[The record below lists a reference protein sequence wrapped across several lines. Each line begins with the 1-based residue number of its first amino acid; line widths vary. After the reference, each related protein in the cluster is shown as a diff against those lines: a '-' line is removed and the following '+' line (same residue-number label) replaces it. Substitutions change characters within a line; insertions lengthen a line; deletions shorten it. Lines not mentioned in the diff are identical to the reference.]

1 MRKRIILT
9 ALLATAALMLSG
21 CAAPTPPAPNA
32 QRPVQEETA
41 FTVVTSFYPM
51 YVLTANVTDGVPGV
65 QVLGMAEQ
73 QTGCLHDYQLLPA
86 DMKAL
91 EKANVFVINGAGM
104 ESFMGRVG
112 EQFADLTVITASEGV
127 EMLSDEGGHANAHVW
142 LDPVRAAQQVKN
154 IAAGLAE
161 ADPAHAADY
170 AKNADA
176 YADRLTSLGN
186 DLRAQLADV
195 KSRDIITFHEAFP
208 YFAEA
213 FDLNVAAVIEREP
226 GSEPTTQEIAHTVDL
241 VREKGIGALFV
252 EPQYPDRAAET
263 IARET
268 GAGIYTLDPIVTGDL
283 SKDAYE
289 QKMRENAKTLA
300 EALNR

>member
-1 MRKRIILT
+1 MRRRFQLISLLAA
-9 ALLATAALMLSG
+9 ALLCLGG
-21 CAAPTPPAPNA
+21 CAAEAPEKT
-32 QRPVQEETA
+32 EETGGA
-41 FTVVTSFYPM
+41 TLAIVTSFYPM
-51 YVLTANVTDGVPGV
+51 YVLTANVTDGVEGV
-65 QVLGMAEQ
+65 SLTNMAEQ

-91 EKANVFVINGAGM
+91 EKADVFVINGAGM
-104 ESFMGRVG
+104 ESFMSRVS
-112 EQFADLTVITASEGV
+112 EQFTELHVITASEGV
-127 EMLSDEGGHANAHVW
+127 EMIQDASGEENAHVW
-142 LDPVRAAQQVKN
+142 LDPVRAAQQVRN
-154 IAAGLAE
+154 IAAGLAQ
-161 ADPAHAADY
+161 ADPEHAKAY
-170 AKNADA
+170 EANGEA
-176 YADRLTSLGN
+176 YASRLTSLGN

-195 KSRDIITFHEAFP
+195 KSREIITFHEAFP

-213 FDLNVAAVIEREP
+213 FDLHVAAVIEREP

-241 VREKGIGALFV
+241 VQEKGIAALFV

-283 SKDAYE
+283 DKDAYE
-289 QKMRENAKTLA
+289 KKMRENADTLA

>member
-1 MRKRIILT
+1 MRKRFLLC
-9 ALLATAALMLSG
+9 ALLLAAALTLSG
-21 CAAPTPPAPNA
+21 CAAGMPDAPQQPA
-32 QRPVQEETA
+32 QEQSN
-41 FTVVTSFYPM
+41 FTVVASFYPM
-51 YVLTANVTDGVPGV
+51 YVLTANVVDGIPGV
-65 QVLGMAEQ
+65 QVLSMAEQ

-91 EKANVFVINGAGM
+91 EKADVFVINGAGM
-104 ESFMGRVG
+104 ESFMSRVS
-112 EQFADLTVITASEGV
+112 EQFADLTVITASDGID
-127 EMLSDEGGHANAHVW
+127 MISDAQGNVNAHVW

-161 ADPAHAADY
+161 ADPAHAEAY
-170 AKNADA
+170 TKNGDA
-176 YADRLTSLGN
+176 YADNLTSLGN

-195 KSRDIITFHEAFP
+195 GSRDIITFHEAFP

-226 GSEPTTQEIAHTVDL
+226 GSEPTTQEIAQTVDL

>member
-21 CAAPTPPAPNA
+21 CAAPTPNAPNA
-32 QRPVQEETA
+32 QQPAQEEKA

-51 YVLTANVTDGVPGV
+51 YVLTANVTDGIPGV

-112 EQFADLTVITASEGV
+112 EQFADLTVITASEGI
-127 EMLSDEGGHANAHVW
+127 EMLSDEGGHVNAHVW

-176 YADRLTSLGN
+176 YAGRLTSLGN